1 MTHTPF
7 KTLLLLSAALSA
19 AALSAAETCADG
31 CGGHGGAAAPKTV
44 DALFAAKCEHDILQ
58 HTCDEC
64 RYELGL
70 VKVDP
75 TLLRTAERPGGLLAI
90 EPAQKRLAQELLP
103 LNGEVALNAAALTH
117 VSPRVSGA
125 VRAIHVELGRPVKK
139 GDVLFEIESP
149 ELGLAL
155 GAFRKN
161 KALAALALKKLE
173 REQALAAQKL
183 SPQADA
189 EEAQMKYEEYRIEL
203 GSAEN
208 ALHVMGL
215 DDAAVASLTADSAT
229 GKGARL
235 PVLAPQDGTVIEQH
249 VDPGETLAAGKEV
262 LTIADLSSVWVWLS
276 LYERDLARL
285 LGEAKKGAVRVRV
298 TTLAFPGRTFDGA
311 IDLVGATVD
320 EGDRTV
326 KVRATLKNQETLLRP
341 GMFCAA
347 NAVFETQERVLA
359 VPKDALMA
367 DEGKRFVFRIVR
379 DGFALRTDVEVGRT
393 FADSVEVTSGL
404 AEGERI
410 VTAGAF
416 VCKSDVLRAKMGAG
430 CAD

>member
-1 MTHTPF
+1 MTRTPF
-7 KTLLLLSAALSA
+7 TKLFLLSAALSA
-19 AALSAAETCADG
+19 AALAADEHGT
-31 CGGHGGAAAPKTV
+31 GGHSRGAAAAPKTL
-44 DALFAAKCEHDILQ
+44 DALFAAKCEHGILQ

-70 VKVDP
+70 VKIDP
-75 TLLRTAERPGGLLAI
+75 TLLRTAERPGGILAVG
-90 EPAQKRLAQELLP
+90 PAQKRPAQELLP

-125 VRAIHVELGRPVKK
+125 VRAIRVELGRPVRK
-139 GDVLFEIESP
+139 GDALFEIESP

-155 GAFRKN
+155 GAYRKN

-173 REQALAAQKL
+173 RERALAAQKL

-203 GSAEN
+203 ESAEN
-208 ALHVMGL
+208 ALRVMGL
-215 DDAAVASLTADSAT
+215 DDAAVADLTADRAT
-229 GKGARL
+229 VKGARL
-235 PVLAPQDGTVIEQH
+235 PVLAPQDGTVIAQH

-285 LGEAKKGAVRVRV
+285 LGEMKKGEVRVQV
-298 TTLAFPGRTFDGA
+298 ATPAFPGRTFDGA
-311 IDLVGATVD
+311 IDLIGATVD

-326 KVRATLKNQETLLRP
+326 KVRATLDNREALLRP

-347 NAVFETQERVLA
+347 NAVFETRERVLA
-359 VPKDALMA
+359 VPKEAVMA

-379 DGFALRTDVEVGRT
+379 DGFALRTDVGVGRT